1 MGTWGHGI
9 FENDDA
15 LDWVIELESAGQAAI
30 DGALTAVTEE
40 AEDYMDACDCT
51 RALAAAEVVAALRGR
66 PATDLPDAVQV
77 WASGRPAP
85 GDQLVAKAMD
95 AINRILA
102 GSELKDLWE
111 GSDGYRVWQANVAD
125 LQSRLV

>member
-1 MGTWGHGI
+1 MGAWGHRS

-15 LDWVIELESAGQAAI
+15 LDWVIELESSGQAAI
-30 DGALTAVTEE
+30 DRALTAVTDE

-66 PATDLPDAVQV
+66 PATDLPDAAQA
-77 WASGRPAP
+77 WASGSPAP
-85 GDQLVAKAMD
+85 DDQLVAKAMD
-95 AINRILA
+95 ATNRILA
-102 GSELKDLWE
+102 DSELKDLWE
-111 GSDGYRVWQANVAD
+111 ESDGYRAWQANVEG